1 MANLIENIKTLE
13 SFTCYSTYFV
23 NNPEKKII
31 DEALEFFHER
41 KMKEMQAKLDEL
53 PSQEDL
59 LAELLEKLK
68 GKSVHK
74 TLKKVLEGKS
84 DNVFTELKGL
94 FSLGTHIAIECEKDS
109 RFGILLP
116 MVYEKIS
123 ERLWQSP

>member
-1 MANLIENIKTLE
+1 MANLTEHVETLE
-13 SFTCYSTYFV
+13 AFNFYSTYFI
-23 NNPEKKII
+23 NGPEKKII
-31 DEALEFFHER
+31 NEALELFHEH
-41 KMKEMQAKLDEL
+41 KMKEMQKKLDEL
-53 PSQEDL
+53 PTQEDL

-68 GKSVHK
+68 GKPVHK

-94 FSLGTHIAIECEKDS
+94 FSLGTHIAIECEKDR